1 MNKSH
6 HSQKPFSRDIEHFR
20 NETEASLSV
29 KDHRAFGGFDPP
41 EAESSC
47 DPAKGR

>member
-29 KDHRAFGGFDPP
+29 KDHKLFDPP
-41 EAESSC
+41 EAESFC